1 MCRQAQPTDTQD
13 SIQLARKK
21 LRNLEFLEGCLYSEI
36 EKLEVKYVFGPFRN
50 SQPMTTVV
58 ASRYELAVTEYDTVT
73 SNVEHLALKIRQ
85 G

>member
-36 EKLEVKYVFGPFRN
+36 EKLEVKN
-50 SQPMTTVV
+50 SQPMTSVV